1 MDGDNDPT
9 GATTEVIGVPE
20 RSEQSAPAVAGEF
33 RMDVLMIG
41 LVIVGAIIVSN
52 IWLRKRAE
60 RVESE

>member
-1 MDGDNDPT
+1 MDGDNDPA

-20 RSEQSAPAVAGEF
+20 NSAQAAPAVAGEF

-60 RVESE
+60 RAESE